1 MQFQGAEE
9 LNALVAN
16 AVKEVLKPNK
26 RAKDTAEHDSGLEEE
41 PKNFN
46 SKNLRIW
53 EERNN
58 VSGKRQ
64 NEAKFQGKSIRQ
76 YKD

>member
-16 AVKEVLKPNK
+16 ALKEVLKPNK

-41 PKNFN
+41 PKNVN

-53 EERNN
+53 EE
-58 VSGKRQ
+58 
-64 NEAKFQGKSIRQ
+64 
-76 YKD
+76 

>member
-41 PKNFN
+41 PNNFN
-46 SKNLRIW
+46 SENFRIW
-53 EERNN
+53 EE
-58 VSGKRQ
+58 
-64 NEAKFQGKSIRQ
+64 
-76 YKD
+76 